1 MKLKDKKL
9 LITDLCARL
18 PYGVYV
24 EHTQSGFM
32 GRLHDIDVLQTYNKD
47 DTVKDYLCYTNFF
60 GDESCKIEYFK
71 PYLFPLSSA
80 TKKQKDF
87 LKNNANTLGVS
98 GLVDW
103 FNEHHFDHRGLIDKG
118 LALDATNK
126 NIY

>member
-1 MKLKDKKL
+1 MRLEDKKL

-18 PYGVYV
+18 PFGVYI
-24 EHTQSGFM
+24 EHTKSGFM
-32 GRLHDIDVLQTYNKD
+32 GRLHDIDVFKTYNKD
-47 DTVKDYLCYTNFF
+47 DTVKDYLCHTNFF
-60 GDESCKIEYFK
+60 GDEVCKIEYFK

-80 TKKQKDF
+80 TKEQKDF

-103 FNEHHFDHRGLIDKG
+103 FNEHHFDHRGLIDKD
-118 LALDATNK
+118 LALDATDK